1 MRLAPFLLVLAC
13 CLWLGPSPA
22 AAEPRIAL
30 VIGNGAYD
38 SALGPLANPARD
50 AALVA
55 ASLERV
61 GFSVRILADADL
73 KAMKRAISEFGQRLM
88 AAGPEATGLFYF
100 AGHGVQIEGVNFLLP
115 LAAAIATEADA
126 EMEAV
131 NADWVLK
138 QMEFA
143 GNRVNIVILDACRN
157 NPLSRGLRSV
167 SRGLARMDAPTGSFI
182 AYATAPGE
190 VALDGEGG
198 AGNSP
203 YSTALAAA
211 ITGPPVPLEEMFRN
225 VRVAVMEATARRQV
239 PWDSSSLTGAFYFS
253 AAGRATAA
261 AAEPA
266 TVAAPPGEAAA
277 GEAAAATSGDA
288 RGGAAPPA
296 PGTVFRDCPY
306 CPDMVA
312 IPAGGFLMGTAAG
325 AEVSHDD
332 EGPQHPV
339 DIPAAFALSV
349 REVTRDDYAAFVKA
363 TGRETRDCWYGDGGN
378 GRMAPAGDF
387 RDPGFAQEGNHPV
400 TCVSWEDA
408 VAYADWLSA
417 RSGFAYGLPTE
428 AEWEYAAR
436 AGKATAWPWGDDN
449 PSGGCAFANGLDIAA
464 DPAYPG
470 NGASTCKDGFVHTA
484 PTGSFA
490 ANGFGLYDMLG
501 NVWEWVTDCYR
512 PTYDGAPED
521 GSAVAV
527 PGCTNRTAR
536 GGSWLE
542 NPWDMR
548 LARRY
553 AVPPDGRENIIGFR
567 LARDL

>member
-1 MRLAPFLLVLAC
+1 MRLAPFLVVLAC
-13 CLWLGPSPA
+13 SIWLGPAPA
-22 AAEPRIAL
+22 AAEPRVAL

-38 SALGPLANPARD
+38 ATLGPLANPARD

-55 ASLERV
+55 ASLEQV

-73 KAMKRAISEFGQRLM
+73 KGMKRAISEFGQRLL
-88 AAGPEATGLFYF
+88 AAGPDATGLFYF
-100 AGHGVQIEGVNFLLP
+100 AGHGVQIEGVNYLLP
-115 LAAAIATEADA
+115 LAATIATEADA

-167 SRGLARMDAPTGSFI
+167 TRGLARMDAPTGSFI

-190 VALDGEGG
+190 VALDGSD
-198 AGNSP
+198 GNSP
-203 YSTALAAA
+203 YSAALAAA
-211 ITGPPVPLEEMFRN
+211 IQGPPVPLEEMFRN
-225 VRVAVMEATARRQV
+225 VRVAVMAATGRRQV

-253 AAGRATAA
+253 AAVEAAPAAVPTTVPAA
-261 AAEPA
+261 AAEP
-266 TVAAPPGEAAA
+266 VAEA
-277 GEAAAATSGDA
+277 SDS
-288 RGGAAPPA
+288 RGGAVPPA
-296 PGTVFRDCPY
+296 PGSVFRDCDY
-306 CPDMVA
+306 CPEMVA
-312 IPAGGFLMGTAAG
+312 IAPGGYLMGTAAG
-325 AEVSHDD
+325 AEVRHDD
-332 EGPQHPV
+332 EGPQHAV
-339 DIPAAFALSV
+339 DIPAPFALSI
-349 REVTRDDYAAFVKA
+349 REVTRNDYAAFVKA
-363 TGRETRDCWYGDGGN
+363 TGRATRDCWYGDGGN
-378 GRMAPAGDF
+378 GRMAAEGDF
-387 RDPGFAQEGNHPV
+387 RAPGFDQAGDHPA

-408 VAYADWLSA
+408 VAYAAWLSA

-436 AGKATAWPWGDDN
+436 AGKTSTWPWGDDN
-449 PSGGCAFANGLDIAA
+449 PSGGCAFANGLDVSA

-470 NGASTCKDGFVHTA
+470 NGASACEDGFVHTA
-484 PTGSFA
+484 PVGSFA
-490 ANGFGLYDMLG
+490 ANGFGLHDMLG
-501 NVWEWVTDCYR
+501 NVWEWVSDCYR
-512 PTYDGAPED
+512 PGYDGAPAD
-521 GSAVAV
+521 GSALADAD
-527 PGCTNRTAR
+527 CENRVAR